1 MVNLSRMRV
10 LIGYERRLRF
20 RYQKKLA
27 NATKV
32 TTVLT
37 GMPRATGNH
46 SQVEDGAIELA
57 EVEEAYRE
65 MLEELKAMKAELEE
79 MLKTLDNPDDI
90 GIMRLRYIEG
100 MELRMIPEA
109 VNLSE
114 RAMFY
119 HLSGAERKL
128 MRMYPDRITKS
139 LH

>member
-1 MVNLSRMRV
+1 MVNLTRMRV
-10 LIGYERRLRF
+10 LISYERRLRF
-20 RYQKKLA
+20 KYQKKLA

-32 TTVLT
+32 TTQLT
-37 GMPRATGNH
+37 GMPRGSGNH

-65 MLEELKAMKAELEE
+65 IFDELKRMRAELDQL
-79 MLKTLDNPDDI
+79 LKQLDNPDDI

-100 MELRMIPEA
+100 MDLIAIPAA
-109 VNLSE
+109 VGLSE

-128 MRMYPDRITKS
+128 VRMFPDKITR
-139 LH
+139 

>member
-65 MLEELKAMKAELEE
+65 MLDELKAMKAELED

-100 MELRMIPEA
+100 MDLRMIPEA

-128 MRMYPDRITKS
+128 MRMYPDRIMKS

>member
-27 NATKV
+27 TATKV

-128 MRMYPDRITKS
+128 MRMYPNRITKS